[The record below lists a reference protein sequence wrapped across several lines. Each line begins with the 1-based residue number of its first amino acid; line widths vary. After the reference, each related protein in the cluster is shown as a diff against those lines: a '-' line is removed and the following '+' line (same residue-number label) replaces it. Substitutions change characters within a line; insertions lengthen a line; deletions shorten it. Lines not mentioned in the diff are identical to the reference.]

1 MMRDPRRGQAAVEM
15 AILVPIF
22 FYLLLGL
29 FDIGRVAYTWATLS
43 YAVREGARQAVLT
56 GAPPTVTDAIVYGT
70 LKQAANASGLPV
82 SQPTCLHGNSSGAVD
97 PAPAT
102 LNAGY
107 VYILGAS
114 ATAADAPGGQ
124 ASAVAA
130 GGCRATI
137 PAASGTYPLTVEA
150 VFTFSP
156 ITPFVNLM
164 VGNSVTIKVTTTM
177 NTEF

>member
-1 MMRDPRRGQAAVEM
+1 MRRDGRRAQAAVEM
-15 AILVPIF
+15 AILVPVF
-22 FYLLLGL
+22 FYLLIGL

-70 LKQAANASGLPV
+70 VKQAANAAGLTV
-82 SQPTCLHGNSSGAVD
+82 SQPTCLHGNSSGTVD
-97 PAPAT
+97 SASTT

-107 VYILGAS
+107 IYILGSS

-124 ASAVAA
+124 ASAAAA
-130 GGCRATI
+130 GSCRATT
-137 PAASGTYPLTVEA
+137 PALSGTYPLTVEA

-164 VGNSVTIKVTTTM
+164 MGNSITIKVTTTM